1 MSVLSIVFVTIFLDL
16 MGFGLIIPILPFY
29 VQGYDVSPAYITLLS
44 AVYSAMQLL
53 ASPILGRLSDRIG
66 RKPIILMSITCIAV
80 GYFCFAQANTWF
92 TLMLARALSG
102 LGAGNLGVAQ
112 AMIADLSTNENRTRN
127 MGLIGVAFGLGF
139 VLGPA
144 VGGLLSQY
152 TLTMPI
158 YTAMFL
164 SILNGMMV
172 YFFMPGHVKQAIHQ
186 DTKNTHK
193 NLQGRLDHR
202 TPQTTQ
208 INPLLSPSETKAWI
222 NLPLVRSLLGS
233 AFIFS
238 CAFTLMEQCIG
249 FYIEKNWVLQ
259 HHSSTEILVSTSF
272 SQAQQA
278 SMLTSYFL
286 IIIGI
291 TAIWVQGF
299 LIKYLSRSY
308 SNHRLILVG
317 LSLVSLS
324 LFIIPTISADSS
336 FLMLLPVAF
345 IMSHG
350 TGLLHPS
357 RSALLS
363 SLTPP
368 DVQGS
373 IFGWYHSASALGRM
387 IGPSIAGLLFEWHN
401 AAPFYLSSFMI
412 FLLLIY
418 LAYKFMHYDALSQ
431 KNETLPKY

>member
-1 MSVLSIVFVTIFLDL
+1 MSVLSIIFVTIFLDL

-29 VQGYDVSPAYITLLS
+29 VQGYDISPTYVTLLS

-53 ASPILGRLSDRIG
+53 ASPILGRLSDRVG
-66 RKPIILMSITCIAV
+66 RKPVILMSIVCIAA
-80 GYFCFAQANTWF
+80 GYLCFAQANTWL

-139 VLGPA
+139 ILGPA

-158 YTAMFL
+158 YTAMAL
-164 SILNGMMV
+164 SILNGIMV
-172 YFFMPGHVKQAIHQ
+172 YFFMPRHVKKATHQ
-186 DTKNTHK
+186 DTKNTL
-193 NLQGRLDHR
+193 NDSQDRLDHR
-202 TPQTTQ
+202 TPQETQ
-208 INPLLSPSETKAWI
+208 IDPQLSTSKTKTWI

-259 HHSSTEILVSTSF
+259 YHSSTEILINTSS
-272 SQAQQA
+272 SQAQKA

-286 IIIGI
+286 IVVGI

-308 SNHRLILVG
+308 SNHKLILVG

-324 LFIIPTISADSS
+324 LFIIPNVSATSS
-336 FLMLLPVAF
+336 FFMLLPAAF

-363 SLTPP
+363 SLTPS

-387 IGPSIAGLLFEWHN
+387 IGPSIAGLLFEWHD

-418 LAYKFMHYDALSQ
+418 LAYEFMCHDTLSQ
-431 KNETLPKY
+431 RAETLPKY